1 MMSAAII
8 RMDGQKT
15 AIINPKIDST
25 QSEDG
30 INGDNLKEFTFDH
43 SYWSFDPYD
52 PGFASQEQ
60 VYKDLGADVVTDA
73 FEGYNCCIFA
83 YGQTGSGKTYTMM
96 GTPDSEGLIP
106 RICQQLFARMKTSRD
121 SGATYRTGN
130 AFCSTNCFFVH

>member
-1 MMSAAII
+1 MGSTPII

-15 AIINPKIDST
+15 AIVNPKLDST
-25 QSEDG
+25 HSEDG
-30 INGDNLKEFTFDH
+30 INSDSIKEFTFDY
-43 SYWSFDPYD
+43 SYWSCDIYD
-52 PGFASQEQ
+52 PGFTSQEQ

-106 RICQQLFARMKTSRD
+106 RICQQLFSRMKTSPN
-121 SGATYRTGN
+121 SGATYRTGI
-130 AFCSTNCFFVH
+130 ALHYLIVKFC